1 VGLHLFGS
9 GVGGMGGLGAAQ
21 DDPYNI
27 PIDLTKIKRT

>member
-1 VGLHLFGS
+1 
-9 GVGGMGGLGAAQ
+9 MGGLGAAQ